1 MENIQH
7 IYTWK
12 DIDRIFKKSAA
23 KVECSYITGVDVYHD
38 EVVVSLSNMDRK
50 EDAKCELEKFLGNH
64 YDRKND
70 IIRFDL
76 FEKTIKILWDVEED
90 EKNISSVVPLFSDVI
105 YRENSYEKEIID
117 NNELKDCSVIAFH
130 SYKGGV
136 GRTLSLLAFAKA
148 WSASKPSQKLLIV
161 DSDIE
166 APGLTWLLEENG
178 DRESQLSYFDLLE
191 LIKSSELDSKEII
204 KTIVDHMQ
212 LQTMKIDNGE
222 MYSEHY
228 FVPTYRYEEQLLDIY
243 ASPDSIVKGYNKKY
257 ILAEKLSELGKAL
270 GASAVLIDLRAGI
283 SEFSAPLLFDPRVRK
298 YIVSSTSYQSIKGTQ
313 LILKEICKGL
323 PVTEDS
329 IIPNILLTMTSSEVD
344 VAKLKGELL
353 QVYEEQEQ
361 RYTDNALLE
370 LPFASELVHLES
382 LNQILDKLDGRDF
395 YNNIFKLVNEFY
407 SGDSY
412 VQESNSVEHRNE
424 VIYAI
429 HELAENQINAELN
442 TDFNVLMTKPI
453 SNLTKKFISSV
464 PQAVVIGAKGAGK
477 TFLYRELLRVKK
489 WEMFCAKNGMPM
501 SNAKTYIIP
510 LISPKNFGELND
522 VIHDAVNSFAEET
535 GLASND
541 NNYWHKNGENLI
553 LNIKK
558 CNNLVQWKELW
569 KACLLRAFDSDMEN
583 SLDNVE
589 KVLKKKDIKV
599 LFLVDGLEE
608 IFENTSDDENEKIAI
623 KALVQDFMNEI
634 KLQYSHVGMLIFL
647 RKDLSNNSIETNK
660 EQFEGQNKNYALNWT
675 HDEALRLALW
685 LVNQAVPGFYEGGNG
700 RVEDASKDAIKESLD
715 KLWGLKL
722 GPKKSNEA
730 YSSRW
735 ILAAL
740 SDFNSQL
747 QARDIVRFL
756 ANATSEVGNETYSD
770 RIIMPKEVKKA
781 VQVCSDAKID
791 EIKQEM
797 KNIKTVIEKLEKAP
811 EAKKVLPF
819 SSGDFD
825 LTSKEEAMMIQE
837 GLLKIDNGK
846 YYIPEIIRHSLKF
859 RYERGARPKV
869 LSLLLK

>member
-1 MENIQH
+1 MGNIQN

-12 DIDRIFKKSAA
+12 DLDRIVKKFRKEMKKS
-23 KVECSYITGVDVYHD
+23 YIVDIDVYYD
-38 EVVVSLSNMDRK
+38 EMVISLNDIAKK
-50 EDAKCELEKFLGNH
+50 ENAKCELKQLLGSH
-64 YDRKND
+64 YDVSND
-70 IIRFDL
+70 VVRYDL
-76 FEKTIKILWDVEED
+76 FNKDIKIEWNLEEND
-90 EKNISSVVPLFSDVI
+90 EKVSEIVPLFKDVI
-105 YRENSYEKEIID
+105 YRDNSYEGEIID
-117 NNELKDCSVIAFH
+117 NNELNECPVIAFH

-148 WSASKPSQKLLIV
+148 WSASKPSQKLLII

-178 DRESQLSYFDLLE
+178 DRESQISYFDFLE
-191 LIKSSELDSKEII
+191 LVQSSELNNADNIAV
-204 KTIVDHMQ
+204 IVDHMQ
-212 LQTMKIDNGE
+212 MQTMKIDNGE

-228 FVPTYRYEEQLLDIY
+228 FIPTYRYEEQLLDIY
-243 ASPDSIVKGYNKKY
+243 ASPDSIAKGYKKQY
-257 ILAEKLSELGKAL
+257 ILAQKISELGKAL

-323 PVTEDS
+323 PITEDS
-329 IIPNILLTMTSSEVD
+329 IIPNILLTMTSNEVD
-344 VAKLKGELL
+344 VVKLKAELL
-353 QVYEEQEQ
+353 QVYDEQEQ

-382 LNQILDKLDGRDF
+382 LNQIMDKLEGRDF

-407 SGDSY
+407 SDDISVRKGNY
-412 VQESNSVEHRNE
+412 VEHRNE
-424 VIYAI
+424 VINAV

-442 TDFNVLMTKPI
+442 TDFNVLMTNPI
-453 SNLTKKFISSV
+453 SNLIRRFNSTV

-489 WEMFCAKNGMPM
+489 WETFCMKNGMPKCN
-501 SNAKTYIIP
+501 SQTYIIP
-510 LISPKNFGELND
+510 LISPKNFGEMND
-522 VIHDAVNSFAEET
+522 VIHDAVDHFAKESS
-535 GLASND
+535 LASDD
-541 NNYWHKNGENLI
+541 NNYWHKNGEI
-553 LNIKK
+553 LFSCIGH
-558 CNNLVQWKELW
+558 CNDLMEWKEQW
-569 KACLLRAFDSDMEN
+569 RACLLRAFNGNIKD
-583 SLDNVE
+583 SLDSVE
-589 KVLKKKDIKV
+589 KSLKMRNSNV

-608 IFENTSDDENEKIAI
+608 IFENTLYVESEKIAI
-623 KALVQDFMNEI
+623 RALVQDLMNEI
-634 KLQYSHVGMLIFL
+634 KLQYSHIGMLIFL

-660 EQFEGQNKNYALNWT
+660 EQFEGQNKNFTLNWS

-685 LVNQAVPGFYEGGNG
+685 LVNQAVPGFYQGGNG
-700 RVEDASKDAIKESLD
+700 RVEDASKDAIREALN

-722 GPKKSNEA
+722 GPNKSNEA

-756 ANATSEVGNETYSD
+756 ANATSEVGNETYDD

-781 VQVCSDAKID
+781 VQVCSDAKIE

-797 KNIKTVIEKLEKAP
+797 KNLKTIIEKLEKAP
-811 EAKKVLPF
+811 ETKKVLPF
-819 SSGDFD
+819 SSGDFE
-825 LTSKEEAMMIQE
+825 LTSKEESMMIQE
-837 GLLKIDNGK
+837 GLLKIDDGK
-846 YYIPEIIRHSLKF
+846 YYIPEIIRHSLRFK
-859 RYERGARPKV
+859 YEKGARPKV